1 MKENCRKRKT
11 RNCGVWV
18 FLSFLFSLFFSLSS
32 LVEEAE
38 DLTTSVALAGFFV
51 VDDTEGGGEDDVAEL
66 TGGEDVLDPGFE
78 LADGGIVT
86 GRDGTALVEATV
98 EVDDDLA
105 GAAVINE
112 LEVINVA
119 LLLHDLEELNDDLG
133 DRADDN
139 LALTVAFSVGDGLE
153 GASQNG
159 HHSHF
164 VRRGCEII

>member
-1 MKENCRKRKT
+1 M
-11 RNCGVWV
+11 
-18 FLSFLFSLFFSLSS
+18 
-32 LVEEAE
+32 
-38 DLTTSVALAGFFV
+38 

-78 LADGGIVT
+78 FTDGGIIT

-105 GAAVINE
+105 GAAVIDE
-112 LEVINVA
+112 FEVINVA

-133 DRADDN
+133 DGADDN
-139 LALTVAFSVGDGLE
+139 LALSVAFSVSDGLE

-164 VRRGCEII
+164 VEGVKK